1 MVLDRHARNVHQQ
14 LSKINLFFGPS
25 LYLLRRLLKDSDQKI
40 DSVLLP
46 TIFYVSKKGF
56 DHIVSHIQS
65 LQSND

>member
-40 DSVLLP
+40 DSVYFQPFLCKQERL
-46 TIFYVSKKGF
+46 
-56 DHIVSHIQS
+56 
-65 LQSND
+65 